1 MRVLIADDQAL
12 MRSGIRMILTAH
24 PDIEVAGEAGD
35 GREAVDL
42 VRRLR
47 PDVVLMDIR
56 MPRLDGIE
64 ATRQILATEGLKTAV
79 LVLTTFDD
87 DDYIFEALRAG
98 ARGFLLKTAPSAQLL
113 EAIHIAARGDAVL
126 APSVTRRLLAEFA
139 ALPPR
144 VAPGGHQETGFTERE
159 VDVLKLVARG
169 LSNQEIG
176 DALHVSEATVK
187 SHVGHMLGKL
197 GLRDRVQ
204 LVINA
209 YENGLIRPTS
219 AS

>member
-1 MRVLIADDQAL
+1 MRVFIADDQAL

-24 PDIEVAGEAGD
+24 PDIEVVGEAGD

-56 MPRLDGIE
+56 MPRMDGIE
-64 ATRQILATEGLKTAV
+64 ATRKILSTEGLKTAV
-79 LVLTTFDD
+79 VVLTTFDD
-87 DDYIFEALRAG
+87 DTYIFDALRAG
-98 ARGFLLKTAPSAQLL
+98 ARGFLLKTAPSSQLL
-113 EAIHIAARGDAVL
+113 EAIHIAAQGDAVL

-139 ALPPR
+139 TLRPR
-144 VAPGGHQETGFTERE
+144 EAPSERPETGFTERE

-176 DALHVSEATVK
+176 DALFVSEATVK

-204 LVINA
+204 LVISA
-209 YENGLIRPTS
+209 YENGWIRPTS
-219 AS
+219 AV